1 MNVAERHGVRFEG
14 QYIFEGEGDGPKRI
28 YDWEL
33 NVIDPNKF
41 CDYCLFYEIP
51 TEEKCSGPTL
61 KSPPTNVP
69 CSYEPDGNRNF
80 QHMLAHI
87 ELNTNDVPGLE
98 EFMSITGCPSP
109 PVGYYFAN
117 NPEFSISGTNQG
129 NVNLVDTKPC
139 EKCRVGMVYC
149 YNVLYPQLEIVS
161 WENEI
166 FISVW
171 EEMEEYAGEKT
182 KALMAERFQFI
193 LEHETKHH
201 DQFIELYAEPLMN
214 AIDNLNATYHYE
226 YCSWAFKNE
235 GDVIKTV
242 VKDATMA
249 YQRRYDIAMERLESW
264 DAYDAAA
271 AALDAI
277 DYERLANIISENPF
291 IKD

>member
-1 MNVAERHGVRFEG
+1 MGWYLANYPVT
-14 QYIFEGEGDGPKRI
+14 
-28 YDWEL
+28 
-33 NVIDPNKF
+33 
-41 CDYCLFYEIP
+41 P
-51 TEEKCSGPTL
+51 TPSGNGIIA
-61 KSPPTNVP
+61 S
-69 CSYEPDGNRNF
+69 E
-80 QHMLAHI
+80 
-87 ELNTNDVPGLE
+87 
-98 EFMSITGCPSP
+98 
-109 PVGYYFAN
+109 
-117 NPEFSISGTNQG
+117 
-129 NVNLVDTKPC
+129 TKLC

-171 EEMEEYAGEKT
+171 EEIETAGEKT
-182 KALMAERFQFI
+182 KALMAERYPFI

-226 YCSWAFKNE
+226 YCSWAFE
-235 GDVIKTV
+235 PSGGPDRALA
-242 VKDATMA
+242 DAVQV
-249 YQRRYDIAMERLESW
+249 YLIRREKVDSLSESW